1 MSHIS
6 FRNWQLNLKVFK
18 HRTNNIPHNYFLE
31 FLSCLTSHFPKNWP
45 PKGNPH
51 SQSTTIYFTPKSN
64 LKSCNFIIPGNHQEE
79 CSFKATLLA
88 ERINEQLRTKRTS
101 QKKSRKKCLW
111 IKSHRKPNERKKF
124 NLCAI
129 PQPRHQTFAAEL
141 KNKIEK

>member
-31 FLSCLTSHFPKNWP
+31 FLSCLTSHFPKKWP

-51 SQSTTIYFTPKSN
+51 SQSTTFYFTPKSN

-101 QKKSRKKCLW
+101 QKKNEEKNVCESNRTGSRMKE
-111 IKSHRKPNERKKF
+111 KSSTCVQSHNRGTK
-124 NLCAI
+124 LL
-129 PQPRHQTFAAEL
+129 QPS
-141 KNKIEK
+141 